1 MVDDQ
6 DQPLE
11 DEVQTDH
18 MKALGIARGHA
29 FLKTDRRMFH
39 EILRLFALDSILGS
53 RLIGLFHKTCARPR

>member
-6 DQPLE
+6 TNPSRMRS
-11 DEVQTDH
+11 QTDH

-53 RLIGLFHKTCARPR
+53 